1 MARRSTDQRA
11 KELPLPEEPT
21 LIVEAELA
29 PPPGAAPPEPRG
41 LGRQIVRRGSPFALL
56 IVLAAILLAF
66 SIDLPSTYA
75 THGNFVDMVN
85 SQAVLLILCLAVLF
99 PLRAGDFDLSVSASA
114 VLVACLTAV
123 LTAQHG
129 YGPVETIILGLLL
142 GTAVGA
148 ANALFVVVIGLDS
161 FISTLGVMTA
171 VGGIGYAVTGSQV
184 VTGIS
189 SPIITMSE
197 KVVFGLPL
205 ATWYGWIL
213 ALIILYIFQRTAF
226 GRYLLFVGGNREA
239 ARLSGVKVQKYR
251 ILAFLISGLLSGFAG
266 VVLAGNL
273 GSIDP
278 SIGPQYLL
286 QPYAAAFLGLTAIVR
301 NRFNVLGTV
310 VALYLLV
317 AGSTGLNLLGA
328 QSWVSDLFNGGA
340 LVVAL
345 TISSLSN
352 KAR

>member
-1 MARRSTDQRA
+1 MGNDALTTEPAVAGTPPPAMHRRSRRR
-11 KELPLPEEPT
+11 
-21 LIVEAELA
+21 LIID
-29 PPPGAAPPEPRG
+29 RT
-41 LGRQIVRRGSPFALL
+41 SPFALL
-56 IVLAAILLAF
+56 LVLAIVLIVF
-66 SIDLPSTYA
+66 SIALPSTFA
-75 THGNFVDMVN
+75 TRGNFASMVN

-99 PLRAGDFDLSVSASA
+99 PLRAGDFDLSVSSNA

-129 YGPVETIILGLLL
+129 YGPVETIVFGLLL
-142 GTAVGA
+142 GLFVGA
-148 ANALFVVVIGLDS
+148 INAFFVVIIGLDS
-161 FISTLGVMTA
+161 FISTLGVGTA
-171 VGGIGYAVTGSQV
+171 VGGIGYAITGSQV

-197 KVVFGLPL
+197 KVIAGLPL

-213 ALIILYIFQRTAF
+213 GLVVLYIFQRTAF
-226 GRYLLFVGGNREA
+226 GRYLLFVGGSREA
-239 ARLSGVKVQKYR
+239 ARLSGVKVRQYR
-251 ILAFLISGLLSGFAG
+251 IVSFLIAGLMSGFAG
-266 VVLAGNL
+266 IVLAGTL

-310 VALYLLV
+310 IALYLLI

-328 QSWVSDLFNGGA
+328 QSWVSDVFNGGA

-345 TISSLSN
+345 TISSLSGRN
-352 KAR
+352 RS